1 MRGLERYAPLTG
13 VVFALL
19 IIAAFIFG
27 VEPPDPDDPIA
38 KVVKH
43 WSENDSEHKVSAILI
58 ALSAP
63 FLLWFGGA
71 WRAVMITV
79 EGVPGRLASTAFGGL
94 IVAAGGILVGSTIE
108 FTTADTVGDVSP
120 QSTQTLSALNSEFFF
135 PIIAGFAV
143 LLLASGL
150 LMVRSAPFPSWFG
163 WVTIVIGV
171 ALLTPAAFPA
181 IVLALLWVP
190 VTAVL
195 LYLRTGAPRPEPGVP
210 GAT

>member
-27 VEPPDPDDPIA
+27 AEPPDPDDPIA

-43 WSENDSEHKVSAILI
+43 WSENDSEHRVSAILI

-71 WRAVMITV
+71 WRAALTAV
-79 EGVPGRLASTAFGGL
+79 EGMPGRLANTGFAGL

-108 FTTADTVGDVSP
+108 FTTADTVGDVAP
-120 QSTQTLSALNSEFFF
+120 QATQTLSALNSEFFF
-135 PIIAGFAV
+135 PMIAGFAV

-150 LMVRSAPFPSWFG
+150 LMVRTAPFPSWLG

-181 IVLALLWVP
+181 ILLALLWVP
-190 VTAVL
+190 VMAVL
-195 LYLRTGAPRPEPGVP
+195 LYMRTGTPRAEPGVP